1 MSMSQEEIEALMNE
15 SASFA
20 PSEETT
26 DVAEDDSNNND
37 ELSQDDI
44 AALVADVQPDKNST
58 EEVIATKEDEVI
70 QEIPEENIDMQ
81 EQQDLASLV
90 EDVVVDENSAGDT
103 KSEESIDDILAGID
117 GITDDEPSASTPD
130 VAVEQTLNQKID
142 QGVYPLPVEKEHKV
156 VNQLHEVAEDSE
168 EKASQIFDVLS
179 FVLDENAE
187 IEKSTK
193 KINEFFDK
201 QQELLEALNK
211 KFPKIAI
218 FDENLKLVEDVRS
231 NTSDINNKLNDINN
245 QIFNAMDLM
254 QFHDINRQKI
264 ERVMAVIKKLST
276 YLNGLFEDDSDKPE
290 IQIARHISGD
300 SNDTVDADDL
310 EDLIASFNKE

>member
-15 SASFA
+15 SASFT
-20 PSEETT
+20 PSVETT
-26 DVAEDDSNNND
+26 DVVEDDSSNND

-58 EEVIATKEDEVI
+58 EEVIATKENETI
-70 QEIPEENIDMQ
+70 QEMPEKNIDMQ

-90 EDVVVDENSAGDT
+90 NDVVVDNSTNNQDSD
-103 KSEESIDDILAGID
+103 KSIDDILAGID
-117 GITDDEPSASTPD
+117 GITDEASSTNESDEII
-130 VAVEQTLNQKID
+130 EQTLNQKID

-193 KINEFFDK
+193 IINKFFDK
-201 QQELLEALNK
+201 QQELLEALDR

-218 FDENLKLVEDVRS
+218 FDENLKFLEDVRS

-276 YLNGLFEDDSDKPE
+276 YLNGLFEDDSDKPDV
-290 IQIARHISGD
+290 QIARHISGD
-300 SNDTVDADDL
+300 SKDTVDADDL
-310 EDLIASFNKE
+310 EDLIASFNKQ